1 MNKKFLIA
9 GAIFGFLGVITGA
22 FAAHG
27 LRPLITAESFQ
38 SFETGVKYQMYHA
51 LFLLILGLKPF
62 LSPKLLG
69 IVFYLLIFGVLFFSG
84 SIYLLATNNLSGFDF
99 RSIAL
104 ITPLGGMLLIIA
116 WLLTLISAI
125 KLKKK

>member
-9 GAIFGFLGVITGA
+9 GAIFGLLGVIIGA

-27 LRPLITAESFQ
+27 LKPLISQESFQ

-51 LFLLILGLKPF
+51 LFLLILGGWNF
-62 LSPKLLG
+62 LSQKLKDAT
-69 IVFYLLIFGVLFFSG
+69 FYLLVFGITFFSG
-84 SIYLLATNNLSGFDF
+84 SIYLLATNNLTNIDF

-104 ITPLGGMLLIIA
+104 VTPLGGSLLIIG
-116 WLLTLISAI
+116 WLLVLISI
-125 KLKKK
+125 LKLKKK